1 MALQAFLAKSEGT
14 FRDHPVWANVPVEH
28 QSQAMEVGQGFTI
41 HVNASFPQLN
51 NPSDV
56 QGLEKYL
63 MTKIYY
69 KTFAQSELDKERD
82 VALSQR
88 MAALSFVQ
96 PHHLDIPQQYQEDNS
111 SQLAIK
117 ELHKINN
124 YKVCA
129 GHRLCALGALQAYAM
144 HLTLH
149 HCTGSK
155 RQACMCVELLSSD
168 QQLATQR
175 WHSRQSS

>member
-1 MALQAFLAKSEGT
+1 
-14 FRDHPVWANVPVEH
+14 
-28 QSQAMEVGQGFTI
+28 MEVGQGFTI
-41 HVNASFPQLN
+41 YVTASFPQLTD
-51 NPSDV
+51 PSDM

-69 KTFAQSELDKERD
+69 KSFAQSELDKERD
-82 VALSQR
+82 VALGQR

-129 GHRLCALGALQAYAM
+129 GHRLWALGVLQAYVM
-144 HLTLH
+144 QLTLH
-149 HCTGSK
+149 YFTGSK
-155 RQACMCVELLSSD
+155 RQACLCVELLSSN
-168 QQLATQR
+168 Q
-175 WHSRQSS
+175 

>member
-1 MALQAFLAKSEGT
+1 MSLQAFLAKSEGT

-28 QSQAMEVGQGFTI
+28 QSQAMEVVQGFTI
-41 HVNASFPQLN
+41 HVNASFPQLK

-175 WHSRQSS
+175 WHSRQ

>member
-1 MALQAFLAKSEGT
+1 MF
-14 FRDHPVWANVPVEH
+14 HPCDCKVP
-28 QSQAMEVGQGFTI
+28 QPKIPF
-41 HVNASFPQLN
+41 
-51 NPSDV
+51 DV

-129 GHRLCALGALQAYAM
+129 GHKLCALGGLQAYAM

-155 RQACMCVELLSSD
+155 RQACMCVKLLSSD
-168 QQLATQR
+168 QQLATQCR
-175 WHSRQSS
+175 HSRQ

>member
-28 QSQAMEVGQGFTI
+28 QSQAMEVCQGFTI
-41 HVNASFPQLN
+41 RVTASFPQLK
-51 NPSDV
+51 NPSDM

-124 YKVCA
+124 YKVYA
-129 GHRLCALGALQAYAM
+129 GHRLWALGVLQAYAM
-144 HLTLH
+144 QLTLH
-149 HCTGSK
+149 CCTGSK
-155 RQACMCVELLSSD
+155 RQACLCVELLSSD
-168 QQLATQR
+168 Q
-175 WHSRQSS
+175 